1 MNKQEPQIPKHWEML
16 HSQLQEEMQREV
28 YLMRELLSN
37 MHQEEI
43 SLMLNDKGSLQQILQ
58 QRSFLLE
65 KLSGLRINKLE
76 TLKEIEHINPYFT
89 TPLEINSLGDQLS
102 CLTEKVHRQ
111 TSSNQRLSACPEHYY
126 HLTEQIRPKKKLT
139 IATLQI
145 KK

>member
-1 MNKQEPQIPKHWEML
+1 MNSQEPKVPEHWTTL
-16 HSQLQEEMQREV
+16 HHELQEEMQREV

-43 SLMLNDKGSLQQILQ
+43 SLMLNDQGSLQQILH

-65 KLSGLRINKLE
+65 KLSSLRLNKLE
-76 TLKEIEHINPYFT
+76 TLKQIERSNI
-89 TPLEINSLGDQLS
+89 PLEIDSLGEQLT

-111 TSSNQRLSACPEHYY
+111 TNTNQRLITHPEHYY
-126 HLTEQIRPKKKLT
+126 HLAQEQRPKKKLA